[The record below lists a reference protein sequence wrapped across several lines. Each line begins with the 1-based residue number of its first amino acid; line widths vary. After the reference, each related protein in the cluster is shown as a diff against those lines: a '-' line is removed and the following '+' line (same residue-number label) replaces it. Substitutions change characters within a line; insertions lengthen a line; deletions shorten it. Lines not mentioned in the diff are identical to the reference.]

1 MSNATSGDAHTRHM
15 QIVLNGQDH
24 EIPDGLTVRSLLES
38 MGLKPDRVA
47 VELDGLIVKKAE
59 WPERVLQ
66 PGARLEVVHF
76 VGGG

>member
-1 MSNATSGDAHTRHM
+1 M
-15 QIVLNGQDH
+15 QIVLNGQNHDVP
-24 EIPDGLTVRSLLES
+24 EGLTVLGLLES
-38 MGLKPDRVA
+38 LGVKPDRVA
-47 VELDGLIVKKAE
+47 VELDGLIVKKHE